1 MGWWSKMSKV
11 AVVTGASKG
20 IGAATA
26 LAFGKAG
33 YDVVVN
39 YRNNTKSAEAVVA
52 QIEAY
57 GQKALAVQAHV
68 FTEDGINQLF
78 TAIKATFPKID
89 VLVNN
94 AGDPHEPDFGE
105 YTCDAVNKSLGAN
118 FGATVLCTQEAAK
131 LMDKGSILFTS
142 SVYGLQFGGNPG
154 LALYSAGKA
163 AMINFAQTMAE
174 KLAPNIRC
182 NVVAPG
188 TTRTPAWDNGTP
200 EYIQKS
206 LDMTLLK
213 EWVGADE
220 IADTFVFLAET
231 PHITGQTI
239 TVDAGW
245 QKKIRDNSPKRK
257 KAE

>member
-1 MGWWSKMSKV
+1 MSKV

-20 IGAATA
+20 IGASTA
-26 LAFGKAG
+26 IAFGKAG

-39 YRNNTKSAEAVVA
+39 YRNDTDAANKVVA
-52 QIEAY
+52 TIEKS
-57 GQKALAVQAHV
+57 GQKAVAIQAHA
-68 FTEDGINQLF
+68 FTEDGIKKLF
-78 TAIKATFPKID
+78 SEVKDKFQKID

-94 AGDPHEPDFGE
+94 AGNPNEPSFGE
-105 YTCDAVNKSLGAN
+105 YTCDDVNKSLGAN
-118 FGATVLCTQEAAK
+118 VGAAILSTQEAVK

-142 SVYGLQFGGNPG
+142 SIYGLQFGGNPN

-188 TTRTPAWDNGTP
+188 TTRTPAWDDVAP
-200 EYIQKS
+200 EYAQKS

-213 EWVGADE
+213 EWVSSDE
-220 IADTFVFLAET
+220 IANAFVFLAET

-239 TVDAGW
+239 VVDAGW

-257 KAE
+257 